1 VQYFALHFIGAFFL
15 FNFSFISKTI
25 QKNVNM
31 KSINLKL
38 LWALV
43 ISIIISFTSFGQST
57 NPAEASGYAGD
68 SQDFWDNTPHLL
80 LSPESEI
87 TLLPNEV
94 DNSLLMYFPWTYYQ
108 GELMRHIYIQG
119 GNGACAAVSTVHYTL
134 TYELNRV
141 REAYGLYD
149 ENKCPANFTWNFLN
163 GGNFPSGSSFEGNLN
178 ILKTNGCPSCLEWE
192 NCEEATY
199 EEDYTLWMHGYDKY
213 FSSYHNRIESYEQ
226 ITPMYNPEKNDLMKH
241 WLADHNE
248 GSETGGLIVFA
259 TFGACTGTET
269 VPDGIHA
276 GEIVVVEW
284 GTACNH
290 AMTIVGYNDEDI
302 KWDFNGD
309 GQYTNTIDLNDD
321 NIIDVRDWEIGAF
334 IVVGLGHYEY
344 AQDGFVWV
352 MYKTIAE
359 CTNQTAIVEHV
370 DDGYEPEI
378 EIQGQITHNKR
389 NNIKVR
395 MANGDNANSTPPP
408 TGSTSWKTSFFN
420 NAGGANPMQGI
431 GNDPWLEFSLNY
443 GYHFGQSDFG
453 KVFFGIKSNSSEA
466 GTLNYWKLTDRRWG
480 EVFELDYPQ
489 TNINLPVNSDLML
502 EIPYDLI
509 PHETSIITNLTLSSD
524 MVSRFTPTVALGA
537 TLTVEDGVDIDMYN
551 SEIHIETLSSLI
563 VEDNVTFTAKRG
575 ICKVIVNGN
584 ATFGSNVQF
593 IAEDDAQIWLEINN
607 TALNLAMNSPVFETG
622 VIIAYNNQLTLTN
635 PSFTDGGIYG
645 FNGNFDIIGGQ
656 FNHSF
661 VHIDHASSSSKV
673 ANINGCVFNGSGTT
687 AIDIDNYPNFR
698 IDNNTITGHSDAI
711 NLYNCGYGAGFQQI
725 SNCVIYDNSTTGIL
739 LYRSS
744 ADIYH
749 NHITNSGF
757 GIKSFDRSAVHI
769 EGNNHYVT
777 QIIKDN
783 KWNEIYASKGGFPQ
797 YLHWNLIQDDFNEP
811 GDPMVKYTGNDVF
824 LDVRNNCWG
833 NTFDPLLDLE
843 PLGGYN
849 WDPVWKCLIGSGSA
863 SSSEAE
869 ALYLDARERI
879 EAEDYAVAKA
889 DFEQILDEYPE
900 TEFANAAMK
909 ELFPLEELTG
919 NNYNSLKEY
928 YNTHSAIQGD
938 PELAKL
944 ADFLANFCEIKLENW
959 PTAIAWFEDVVENP
973 ETMED
978 SIFAII
984 DMGYTY
990 WLMENGGLK
999 STYTGKMGQYK
1010 FSSREEFED
1019 NRDFLLSLLPG
1030 DQLSETMKQSIS
1042 TLKSGELL
1050 QNVPNP
1056 FNGTTQIWFK
1066 LAEESSVSV
1075 TIYDYTGKEVSV
1087 INPGSLK
1094 SGNHSVEFNS
1104 SNLSSGI
1111 YFYSLEVNGIKTDT
1125 KKMTLMK

>member
-1 VQYFALHFIGAFFL
+1 
-15 FNFSFISKTI
+15 
-25 QKNVNM
+25 M

-43 ISIIISFTSFGQST
+43 ISLIISFTSFGQST

-213 FSSYHNRIESYEQ
+213 FSSYHNRIESHEQ
-226 ITPMYNPEKNDLMKH
+226 ITPMYNPEKLELMKH

-248 GSETGGLIVFA
+248 GAETGGLIVFA
-259 TFGACTGTET
+259 TFGACTDE
-269 VPDGIHA
+269 VVLPPESAHA
-276 GEIVVVEW
+276 GEIAVVDW
-284 GTACNH
+284 GSACNH
-290 AMTIVGYNDEDI
+290 AMTIVGYCDDI

-309 GQYTNTIDLNDD
+309 QQFTNDIDLDGNG
-321 NIIDVRDWEIGAF
+321 IINVRDYEIGAF
-334 IVVGLGHYEY
+334 IVVGLGHYDY
-344 AQDGFVWV
+344 AQSGFVWV

-395 MANGDNANSTPPP
+395 MAMGDNASSTPPP
-408 TGSTSWKTSFFN
+408 DDDYSELYWKTSFFKY
-420 NAGGANPMQGI
+420 AGGANPMQGI
-431 GNDPWLEFSLNY
+431 DNDPWLEFSLNY
-443 GYHFGQSDFG
+443 GYYFAEVDFG
-453 KVFFGIKSNSSEA
+453 KVFLKIKSLNSES
-466 GTLNYWKLTDRRWG
+466 GTLEYWKFIDRRWG
-480 EVFELDYPQ
+480 EVFELEYPQ
-489 TNINLPVNSDLML
+489 TNISLTVNSNLNF

-509 PHETSIITNLTLSSD
+509 PHETNIITNLILSSD
-524 MVSRFTPTVALGA
+524 MVSRFTPTVSLGS
-537 TLTVEDGVDIDMYN
+537 TLTVEEGVNIDMYN
-551 SEIHIETLSSLI
+551 SEIHIDAGSSLVI
-563 VEDNVTFTAKRG
+563 EDNVTITAKKG
-575 ICKVIVNGN
+575 NCKIVVNGS
-584 ATFGSNVQF
+584 ASIGSNVNF
-593 IAEDDAQIWLEINN
+593 IAEGTAQIWLVLNN
-607 TALNLAMNSPVFETG
+607 IALNLTINSPVFENG

-635 PSFTDGGIYG
+635 PAFTNAGIYG
-645 FNGNFDIIGGQ
+645 FNGSFDIIDGQ

-661 VHIDHASSSSKV
+661 AHFDHASSNSKV
-673 ANINGCVFNGSGTT
+673 VNINGAIFTGTGIST
-687 AIDIDNYPNFR
+687 AAIDIDNYPNFL
-698 IDNNTITGHSDAI
+698 IDHCRMNGFTDGIS
-711 NLYNCGYGAGFQQI
+711 LYNCGYGGLFQQI
-725 SNCVIYDNSTTGIL
+725 SNCEINNNSNCGIT

-744 ADIYH
+744 SDLWH
-749 NHITNSGF
+749 NIISGNGY
-757 GIKSFDRSAVHI
+757 GIKCLDRCATHI
-769 EGNNHYVT
+769 EGNHQSVT
-777 QIIKDN
+777 QEIKYN
-783 KWNEIYASKGGFPQ
+783 RWNEVYATKGSFPQ
-797 YLHWNLIQDDFNEP
+797 YFHWNFIDDNLYP
-811 GDPMVKYTGNDVF
+811 GYAWVKYTGGEVN
-824 LDVRNNCWG
+824 LDVTYNCWG
-833 NTFDPLLDLE
+833 SSFTPLVHLE
-843 PLGGYN
+843 PSGAYIWN
-849 WDPVWKCLIGSGSA
+849 PVWICNTGSGSGTG
-863 SSSEAE
+863 SDAE
-869 ALYLDARERI
+869 ALYTDARESI
-879 EAEDYAVAKA
+879 ESGEYAVAKA
-889 DFEQILDEYPE
+889 DFEQIIDEYSE
-900 TEFANAAMK
+900 TEFAKAAMK
-909 ELFPLEELTG
+909 EIYSLEELTG
-919 NNYNSLKEY
+919 NNYSILKEY
-928 YNTHSAIQGD
+928 YNTHTAIQND
-938 PELAKL
+938 PELTKL

-973 ETMED
+973 ESMED

-1010 FSSREEFED
+1010 FSTREEFED

-1030 DQLSETMKQSIS
+1030 AQLSETMKQSIS

-1066 LAEESSVSV
+1066 LAEESTV
-1075 TIYDYTGKEVSV
+1075 TVTVYDYTGKEVSI
-1087 INPGSLK
+1087 INPGLLET
-1094 SGNHSVEFNS
+1094 GNHSVEFNS
-1104 SNLSSGI
+1104 AKLPSGI

-1125 KKMTLMK
+1125 KKMTLMR